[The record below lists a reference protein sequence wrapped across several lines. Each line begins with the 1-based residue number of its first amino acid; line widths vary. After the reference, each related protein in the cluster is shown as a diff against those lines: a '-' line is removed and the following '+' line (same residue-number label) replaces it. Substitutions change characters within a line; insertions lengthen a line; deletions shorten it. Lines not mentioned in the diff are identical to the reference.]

1 MTGKT
6 ILDLQ
11 KHQEEMRT
19 APPVW
24 LCQKEGTRVRVH
36 LAGLGDVGRTTLTAL
51 SLLGGDVIE
60 SLGIYDL
67 NAGQMRRLELELN
80 QICDPFDGRR
90 IPPVYM
96 LSERDLFDCE
106 VFVFC
111 VARQVPEVGTEQGD
125 VRMAQ
130 FETNRAIAAWYG
142 QSAAKVGYCGLF
154 LVMSD
159 PVELLCRAVLLASR
173 EGNQGLLPGQ
183 IQGCGLGVM
192 HGRACFLA
200 RREDAFRDY
209 LAEGRVFGSHGRE
222 LVAANSIREESYD
235 DTCSR
240 GLTERVVR
248 ANLQVRECGFKPYI
262 APACSSGALTI
273 LRILKGQW
281 NYSSN
286 DLGGVYFGGKNR
298 TTEHG
303 IEWEILPLPELLFE
317 RLKCAYQNLE
327 KSYCIGRMP
336 CSERTTPRER

>member
-1 MTGKT
+1 MMGKT

-11 KHQEEMRT
+11 KRPEEGKT
-19 APPVW
+19 APPIW
-24 LCQKEGTRVRVH
+24 LHKKEGPRMRVH

-51 SLLGGDVIE
+51 ALLGGGVIE

-67 NAGQMRRLELELN
+67 NTGQMGRLELELN
-80 QICDPFDGRR
+80 QICDPFGGRR

-96 LSERDLFDCE
+96 LTEGELFDCE

-111 VARQVPEVGTEQGD
+111 VARQVPEVGAEQED

-130 FETNRAIAAWYG
+130 FEANRAIAGWYAKR
-142 QSAAKVGYCGLF
+142 AAERDYPGLF

-159 PVELLCRAVLLASR
+159 PVELLCREVLLASR
-173 EGNQGLLPGQ
+173 QGDRGLLPGQ

-192 HGRACFLA
+192 HGRARFFA
-200 RREDAFRDY
+200 QREDAFRDY

-222 LVAANSIREESYD
+222 LVAANSIRAGQYD
-235 DTCSR
+235 DGCSR
-240 GLTERVVR
+240 RLTEWVIR
-248 ANLQVRECGFKPYI
+248 ANLQVRGYGFKPYI

-273 LRILKGQW
+273 LRILEGKW

-286 DLGGVYFGGKNR
+286 YLGGVYFGGKNR
-298 TTEHG
+298 TTEKG
-303 IEWEILPLPELLFE
+303 IEWEVLPLPEPLFE

-327 KSYCIGRMP
+327 KIL
-336 CSERTTPRER
+336 